1 MTLNL
6 LRALCAWK
14 LQALVVYN
22 LDKMRYNEMKL
33 YCIQELSS
41 EEEVN
46 LMERGWS
53 HQFAGVSGSQG
64 LGGLPVARK
73 NSFKDSTTSI
83 LDAGI

>member
-73 NSFKDSTTSI
+73 NSFQDSTTSI